1 MLSFAHEKC
10 QQRERNSVYAKPLY
24 KALYFGALAKT
35 TQATKEMVIL
45 VTEFP
50 VSQALD
56 ETIVTALVYMRWERK
71 KMITLSK

>member
-35 TQATKEMVIL
+35 TQGNQGDCH
-45 VTEFP
+45 P
-50 VSQALD
+50 SN
-56 ETIVTALVYMRWERK
+56 
-71 KMITLSK
+71 